1 MTDPTTLHFLWRY
14 MAHADQEIARAAATV
29 PDDAYRRDQHIS
41 FGSIEK
47 LLAHCMAAQSVWLQ
61 RLNGIDIPYKDVPP
75 PPRAALAQHWA
86 NIHDELL
93 TFAAAQTPGSL
104 REPLS
109 FHNRAGHAHTAPRGA
124 LMLHVADHA
133 TYHRG
138 QLNSMI
144 KLAGG
149 TPSPVM
155 LYPFAI
161 SHAL

>member
-14 MAHADQEIARAAATV
+14 LTHADQVIARAAATV

-47 LLAHCMAAQSVWLQ
+47 LLAHCIAAQTVWLQ
-61 RLNGIDIPYKDVPP
+61 RLNGIDLPYADVPP
-75 PPRAALAQHWA
+75 PQRDQLPQHWA
-86 NIHDELL
+86 ALHKELL
-93 TFAAAQTPGSL
+93 TFSATQTPQSL
-104 REPLS
+104 CEPLS
-109 FHNRAGHAHTAPRGA
+109 FHNRAGHPHTAPRGA

-133 TYHRG
+133 AYHRG

-149 TPSPVM
+149 TPSLVM